1 MKNKIYDLLRPF
13 YGPITKAV
21 RGKLVTEQAFVQHP
35 EMAIP
40 RPWDYVQFQAERNL
54 HEYLHTSREKIAH
67 IVVVGAYDGSEVN
80 VMEKSYPNARFT
92 MFEPSPKNFP
102 LLQKAFEGSKKVK
115 CIRKACGEQLG
126 EMSFY
131 ELPMEGNGSLLRP
144 DPEEWQ
150 RFTKWHESKVT
161 EHKVEV
167 TTLDHEVPSSDPV
180 DLLWVDVQG
189 AELQVLAGAR
199 EILSST
205 RAVFLE
211 VALAKSPYSGGALL
225 HELSEVLKRYGHQLV
240 TLGLDPWNFTGNAL
254 WLKDANSLV
263 TKQ

>member
-1 MKNKIYDLLRPF
+1 MKNRIYDLLRPF

-54 HEYLHTSREKIAH
+54 HAYLHTSRDQINN
-67 IVVVGAYDGSEVN
+67 VVIVGAYDGSEVK
-80 VMEKSYPNARFT
+80 VMEKSYPNAHFT
-92 MFEPSPKNFP
+92 LFEPSPKNFP
-102 LLQKAFEGSKKVK
+102 LIQKAFADSKKVK
-115 CIRKACGEQLG
+115 CVRKACGEEPG
-126 EMSFY
+126 AMSFY
-131 ELPMEGNGSLLRP
+131 ELPMEGNGSLLKP

-150 RFTKWHESKVT
+150 RFTQWPDNKVT
-161 EHKVEV
+161 EHKVDV
-167 TTLDHEVPSSDPV
+167 TTLDLEISPSDPI

-189 AELQVLAGAR
+189 AELQVLRGAKAS
-199 EILSST
+199 LSST
-205 RAVFLE
+205 KAVFLE

-225 HELSEVLKRYGHQLV
+225 HELSEMLQPYGHQLV
-240 TLGLDPWNFTGNAL
+240 LLGLDPWNFTGNAL

-263 TKQ
+263 TKS